1 MYIYFIRMDLRGPIK
16 IGVAKNVEKR
26 LADLQC
32 ASPYDL
38 SLITKVECGS
48 RRRAYELERQLH
60 KMYGYKRMRGEW
72 FQGDI
77 KLKEADDL
85 LKTRHI
91 NLDNSKKKVDE
102 LLDLDL
108 LANLPI

>member
-1 MYIYFIRMDLRGPIK
+1 MDVRGPIK

-26 LADLQC
+26 LSDLQC
-32 ASPYDL
+32 ASPYEL
-38 SLITKVECGS
+38 SLITKIDCGS
-48 RRRAYELERQLH
+48 RRKAYDLERRLH

-85 LKTRHI
+85 LKTKHVA
-91 NLDNSKKKVDE
+91 LDESKKKVDE
-102 LLDLDL
+102 LLDLEL
-108 LANLPI
+108 LSSSPII